1 MPTRPTLNPVLSLA
15 VAVASGL
22 LIGAGQ
28 APMGLWPLTI
38 LGVAGLTWLLIDR
51 SPGRAFGLGYL
62 TGAAMN
68 TLTVSWI
75 SVLGAAVGV
84 ALIAFLALWWGL
96 LGLFISQLLRLRW
109 WPLLVPPAFVAMEYA
124 SGKVPFG
131 GFSWSRLGYTAVDTP
146 LSGWYAWIGLAG
158 VSLLV
163 AVLGTTLL
171 YVALDRAR
179 WRRGAAVVLTLFVV
193 GGLLNLVPGA
203 TPQESV
209 TVAMVQP
216 NVNRNEHGTS
226 SYARSVTNNALSE
239 TIFAVATARTQA
251 TDIDFVLWPE
261 NATDVDPINDAETR
275 SLVETAASLAQ
286 VPILVGAVTDGE
298 QEDTRQTTSIWW
310 DPVDGPGSTY
320 HKRDLVPFGEWI
332 PFRDFL
338 LPRLPILKQIGRQSI
353 PGDAPGVVTA
363 PLPGHPNLQIGTII
377 CFELAYDDTSYETV
391 LAGAQL
397 IVSQSNT
404 NTYGGTFQVSQQLTI
419 NRVRA
424 MELGREVLASTLNS
438 VSSPID
444 THGRVLD
451 PTTEFTSATRFAEVP
466 LRYNVNLSVHVG
478 PAISVGAGLL
488 TLIAFACAVVMGRR
502 RAK

>member
-1 MPTRPTLNPVLSLA
+1 MPTRPTLHPVLSLA
-15 VAVASGL
+15 LAVASGL

-38 LGVAGLTWLLIDR
+38 LGVAGFTWLLIDR

-193 GGLLNLVPGA
+193 GGLLNLVPRA

-298 QEDTRQTTSIWW
+298 QASGSPSVTSCC
-310 DPVDGPGSTY
+310 PGCPS
-320 HKRDLVPFGEWI
+320 
-332 PFRDFL
+332 
-338 LPRLPILKQIGRQSI
+338 
-353 PGDAPGVVTA
+353 
-363 PLPGHPNLQIGTII
+363 
-377 CFELAYDDTSYETV
+377 
-391 LAGAQL
+391 
-397 IVSQSNT
+397 
-404 NTYGGTFQVSQQLTI
+404 
-419 NRVRA
+419 
-424 MELGREVLASTLNS
+424 
-438 VSSPID
+438 
-444 THGRVLD
+444 
-451 PTTEFTSATRFAEVP
+451 
-466 LRYNVNLSVHVG
+466 
-478 PAISVGAGLL
+478 
-488 TLIAFACAVVMGRR
+488 
-502 RAK
+502 